1 MVRGTVRSGGNN
13 MTEQYGDVL
22 HIETF
27 DGQELYFTDADVKL
41 IAYGNLGAPPTNFI
55 TRQGYKQNGVTEV
68 DFLLQ
73 PRSISV
79 ELWRSGECE
88 RQTYWDNRK
97 ALHDFLR
104 PNRNG
109 PLTFTLRT
117 PNGDLRSIVV
127 RADPGMTFPAQSNN
141 NNWALQEQ
149 FDFIAFDPTFF
160 NSAEI
165 DLVFSTATQLQ
176 LIFPITFPI
185 SFGTSDEFLSSG
197 TISYGGTWKTYPT
210 ITLDGPYTRAVIT
223 NVTTGVVIFMSIP
236 ILAGEQRIIN
246 LTPGD
251 QSITDANGVNKF
263 SDLGVGSN
271 LIEFAL
277 LPDPEVA
284 NGQQEITIQLVDG
297 IAGTSGA
304 TLDYFERYFA
314 L

>member
-1 MVRGTVRSGGNN
+1 MS
-13 MTEQYGDVL
+13 EQLGDVI

-27 DGQELYFTDADVKL
+27 DGNELFFTGTDFKL
-41 IAYGNLGAPPTNFI
+41 LAYGNLGAPPQNFI

-68 DFLLQ
+68 DYLLQ
-73 PRSISV
+73 PRSITV
-79 ELWRSGECE
+79 ELWRSATAD
-88 RQTYWDNRK
+88 RQVYWDNRK

-127 RADPGMTFPAQSNN
+127 RADPGMVFPPQPQNN
-141 NNWALQEQ
+141 DWALQES

-160 NSAEI
+160 NATEVE
-165 DLVFSTATQLQ
+165 LTLTAASQLQ

-185 SFGTSDEFLSSG
+185 SFGTSDEFLSTG
-197 TISYGGTWKTYPT
+197 AITYAGTWKSYPV
-210 ITLDGPYTRAVIT
+210 ITLTGPYTRAVII
-223 NVTTGVVIFMSIP
+223 NQETGVTIFMSVAIG
-236 ILAGEQRIIN
+236 AGEQRIID
-246 LTPGD
+246 LTPGA
-251 QSITDANGVNKF
+251 QSITDANGDNKF
-263 SDLGVGSN
+263 SDLGIGTN
-271 LIEFAL
+271 LIDFAL

-284 NGQQEITIQLVDG
+284 GGIQTITIQLVDG
-297 IAGTSGA
+297 VAGQSAA